1 MLIGA
6 NQDPFHLLFPAF
18 DAFAQILDQVL
29 VLVMNLLVSGHRI
42 VRRLVK
48 VFVQTILGREL
59 LVEITNADF
68 EFGKGYHQGVD
79 I

>member
-1 MLIGA
+1 
-6 NQDPFHLLFPAF
+6 
-18 DAFAQILDQVL
+18 
-29 VLVMNLLVSGHRI
+29 MNLLVGGHRI

-79 I
+79 V